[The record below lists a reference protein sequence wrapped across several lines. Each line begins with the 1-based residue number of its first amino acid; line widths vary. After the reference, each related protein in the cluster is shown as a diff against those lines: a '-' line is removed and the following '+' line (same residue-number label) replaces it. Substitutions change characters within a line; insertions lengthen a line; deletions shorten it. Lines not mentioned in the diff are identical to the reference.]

1 MSGQVKK
8 KKKKKKKKKTDPYF
22 GTIIIKA
29 YKLVGSINYRRK

>member
-8 KKKKKKKKKTDPYF
+8 KKKKKKKTVLYF

-29 YKLVGSINYRRK
+29 YKLVGSINYRRKKK